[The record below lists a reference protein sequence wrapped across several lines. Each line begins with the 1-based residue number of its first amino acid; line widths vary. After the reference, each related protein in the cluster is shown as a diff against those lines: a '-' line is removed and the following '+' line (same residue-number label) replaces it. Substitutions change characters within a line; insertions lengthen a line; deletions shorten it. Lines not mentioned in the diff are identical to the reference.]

1 MNLLRG
7 PIPHLPDTIG
17 PLGVADAW
25 RNGPALAT
33 LLLTFVVAALLVL
46 LALASGSIG
55 VLPAVSALG
64 LAAGVAAFG
73 AVAAGSQ
80 FAEQA
85 GGRPVSSVARAFAG
99 TPLIVLRA
107 VLLAGVLAL
116 VLAAFVLVVSLVLLA
131 CRLPVVGPVLYV
143 VALPALTL
151 AGAVLLFALSAAAL
165 LSMPAL
171 WEGHS
176 LRTVLS
182 QLGAIA
188 AQRKLSTFANLLLFF
203 LVAAVVATVV
213 TMFVLAGFG
222 LATGLSVPL
231 VGAASLDAVVA
242 AWTGEARILDAGPYA
257 IAGAL
262 AAALVFAITVALLAA
277 VFLFGLTI
285 AYLRSTDG
293 IDIAAARAAL
303 GRAIVEIQVTKGQAA
318 EDLEALARR
327 MRSMLGMGAGRATRP
342 AVAAPPVVESQ
353 APACPHCDSSAA
365 PDDVF
370 CGNCGQRLP
379 D

>member
-1 MNLLRG
+1 MNLLRA
-7 PIPHLPDTIG
+7 PIPSLPETIG

-33 LLLTFVVAALLVL
+33 LLLTFVAVALLGL
-46 LALASGSIG
+46 LALACRSIG
-55 VLPAVSALG
+55 VLPTVSALG
-64 LAAGVAAFG
+64 LAIAVAAFG

-80 FAEQA
+80 YAEQA
-85 GGRPVSSVARAFAG
+85 VGRPVSSVPRAFAA
-99 TPLIVLRA
+99 TPPIVLRA
-107 VLLAGVLAL
+107 LVLAGVLGL
-116 VLAAFVLVVSLVLLA
+116 VLAAFVLVVAIVLLA

-151 AGAVLLFALSAAAL
+151 AGAVLLFGLSAAAL

-188 AQRKLSTFANLLLFF
+188 AQRKLTAFANLLLFF
-203 LVAAVVATVV
+203 LVAVVVATVV
-213 TMFVLAGFG
+213 TMFLLAGFG
-222 LATGLSVPL
+222 LAAGLSVPL
-231 VGAASLDAVVA
+231 SGAASLDAVLA
-242 AWTGEARILDAGPYA
+242 AWSGEARIADVGPYA
-257 IAGAL
+257 VAGAV
-262 AAALVFAITVALLAA
+262 AAALVFAVAVALLAA

-303 GRAIVEIQVTKGQAA
+303 GRAIVEMQVRKGQAT
-318 EDLEALARR
+318 EDLRARARR
-327 MRSMLGMGAGRATRP
+327 LRSMLGTGAARATRP
-342 AVAAPPVVESQ
+342 AVAAAPVAASP
-353 APACPHCDSSAA
+353 APGCPHCDSPTAA
-365 PDDVF
+365 DDLF
-370 CGNCGQRLP
+370 CGNCGQRLSG
-379 D
+379 